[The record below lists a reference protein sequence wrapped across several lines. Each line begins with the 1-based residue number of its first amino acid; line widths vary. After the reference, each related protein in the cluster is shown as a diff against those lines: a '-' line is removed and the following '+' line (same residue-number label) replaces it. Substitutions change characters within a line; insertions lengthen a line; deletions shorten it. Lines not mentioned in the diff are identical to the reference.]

1 MYQTYFRADGQRI
14 LDVIYDS
21 TMTRL
26 VITLAL
32 VVFPAASAAAQPAA
46 LARARTLYNSGSYDA
61 AIDAAAAARLD
72 PKVGDAA
79 SLVLGRAHLERF
91 RAGGAAA
98 DLTAARASL
107 RAVRIDAL
115 SPRDQLDLL
124 IGLGQT
130 LYLGDVFGAAADV
143 FDNALERGAVLGVR
157 DRDKLLEWWAT
168 ALDRQAQER
177 GTDRRGAVYTRI
189 VERMENELRDEA
201 GSAVA
206 NYWLVVAVRGT
217 GDLDRAWDAALA
229 GWVRAALGLNVA
241 DLRAK
246 LDRVVSEVII
256 QERSR
261 LRPPQER
268 ALAAEMMA
276 EEWRAFKEAWK

>member
-1 MYQTYFRADGQRI
+1 LYQTLFCPDLRQI
-14 LDVIYDS
+14 LNVIYDS

-26 VITLAL
+26 LITLAL
-32 VVFPAASAAAQPAA
+32 ALVPTASAVAQPAA

-91 RAGGAAA
+91 RAGGAAD
-98 DLTAARASL
+98 DLAAARVSL
-107 RAVRIDAL
+107 SAVRIDAL
-115 SPRDQLDLL
+115 SLRDQLDLL

-130 LYLGDVFGAAADV
+130 LYFADVFGAAADV
-143 FDNALERGAVLGVR
+143 FDNALGRAAVLGVR

-168 ALDRQAQER
+168 ALDRQAQAR
-177 GTDRRGAVYTRI
+177 PADRRGVVYARI
-189 VERMENELRDEA
+189 VERMEDKLRDDA

-206 NYWLVVAVRGT
+206 NYWLVVGARGT
-217 GDLDRAWDAALA
+217 GDLDRAWDAAVA
-229 GWVRAALGLNVA
+229 GWVRATLGPSTA
-241 DLRAK
+241 ELRAE
-246 LDRVVSEVII
+246 LDRVMTEVII
-256 QERSR
+256 QERAR

-268 ALAAEMMA
+268 PQAAEMMA
-276 EEWRAFKEAWK
+276 AEWQAVTEAWK

>member
-1 MYQTYFRADGQRI
+1 M
-14 LDVIYDS
+14 IYDS
-21 TMTRL
+21 TMIRL

-32 VVFPAASAAAQPAA
+32 AVFPAALAAAQPAA

-79 SLVLGRAHLERF
+79 SLVLGRAHLERY
-91 RAGGAAA
+91 RAGRAAD

-107 RAVRIDAL
+107 GAVRIDAL

-130 LYLGDVFGAAADV
+130 LFFGDLFGAAADV
-143 FDNALERGAVLGVR
+143 FDNALGRAAVLGVR
-157 DRDKLLEWWAT
+157 DREKLLEWWAT
-168 ALDRQAQER
+168 ALDRQAQAR
-177 GTDRRGAVYTRI
+177 IADRRSAVYARI
-189 VERMENELRDEA
+189 VERMDDELRGDA
-201 GSAVA
+201 GSVVA
-206 NYWLVVAVRGT
+206 NYWLVVGARGA

-229 GWVRAALGLNVA
+229 GWVRAALGLNTA

-246 LDRVVSEVII
+246 LDRVMSEVII
-256 QERSR
+256 QERGR

-276 EEWRAFKEAWK
+276 AEWRAFKEAWK